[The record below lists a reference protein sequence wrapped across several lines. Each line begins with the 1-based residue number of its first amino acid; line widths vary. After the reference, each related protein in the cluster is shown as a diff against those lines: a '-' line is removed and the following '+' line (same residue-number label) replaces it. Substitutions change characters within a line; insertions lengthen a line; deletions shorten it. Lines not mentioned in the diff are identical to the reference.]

1 MVGSIIANVAGG
13 FSLSTIDVVIISA
26 AILGVVFIGLWAS
39 RKVEKTSNSYFLA
52 SGKMPWWLIGAAFVS
67 TSVSS
72 EQIVGTVGVA
82 YENGMGVANWEW
94 FALPIYSLSIV
105 FFIPIYLRNRIMTVP
120 EIFRRRFGPLCGDIY
135 TWVMLFAYIFVFL
148 VPVLY
153 GGSLAF
159 HRLTGWPFHVILWII
174 VLTVA
179 SYAIKGGLRS
189 IMWAD
194 ALQCLFLVGGG
205 VLLFFLAMSHIDG
218 GWQAMEA
225 ASPER
230 MHLYQPM
237 NDPVAPFAA
246 IITATFGVFLFY
258 QVTNQAMIQRVLT
271 ARSTWDGVM
280 GIIFAGFI
288 NFLRPLV
295 TCFLGLIVY
304 HWIHHMGQAEP
315 LANKDFAFSF
325 ALKTFAPQWGLRG
338 IILAGFLAAVMS
350 TASALINASSTIF
363 TLDVYKKLINKN
375 SSEAGLVL
383 TGRLAAGIALVI
395 AALCAPLV
403 EKFGGIFQ
411 YFQTGVTYVAT
422 PFISV
427 LILGIIWKRTN
438 YAGAIFGLIG
448 GFVITIG
455 LASLFGALGLNLH
468 WIYTA
473 FIAQVLTMFGIV
485 IVSLRTSPPP
495 EEKWKPF
502 YWRLS
507 VLSHYDDGV
516 KRPWYQYLRL
526 WYGIY
531 AVIWL
536 YLYWR
541 FW

>member
-1 MVGSIIANVAGG
+1 
-13 FSLSTIDVVIISA
+13 
-26 AILGVVFIGLWAS
+26 
-39 RKVEKTSNSYFLA
+39 
-52 SGKMPWWLIGAAFVS
+52 MPV
-67 TSVSS
+67 
-72 EQIVGTVGVA
+72 
-82 YENGMGVANWEW
+82 
-94 FALPIYSLSIV
+94 YSLCII

-120 EIFRRRFGPLCGDIY
+120 EIFRRRFGSLCGDIY
-135 TWVMLFAYIFVFL
+135 TWVMLFSYVFVFL

-153 GGSLAF
+153 GGSLALQ
-159 HRLTGWPFHVILWII
+159 RLTGWPFHAILWSTTII
-174 VLTVA
+174 VG
-179 SYAIKGGLRS
+179 SYTIKGGLRS

-205 VLLFFLAMSHIDG
+205 VLLFFLALKHVDG
-218 GWQAMEA
+218 GWHAIEVA
-225 ASPER
+225 DPER

-237 NDPVAPFAA
+237 DDPVAPFAA
-246 IITATFGVFLFY
+246 ILVGTVGVFLFY

-304 HWIHHMGQAEP
+304 HWIHNMGQAEP

-338 IILAGFLAAVMS
+338 IVLAGFLAAVMS
-350 TASALINASSTIF
+350 TASALTNATATIF
-363 TLDVYKKLINKN
+363 SLDVYKKLINKN
-375 SSEAGLVL
+375 SSEKNLVL
-383 TGRLAAGIALVI
+383 TGRLAATVALII

-403 EKFGGIFQ
+403 DKFGGIFQ

-438 YAGAIFGLIG
+438 NAGAIFGLIG
-448 GFVITIG
+448 GFVIVLG
-455 LASLFGALGLNLH
+455 LAFLFAVLGINVH

-473 FIAQVLTMFGIV
+473 FIAQIVIMIGIV
-485 IVSLRTSPPP
+485 IVSLLTEPPAR
-495 EEKWKPF
+495 EKWEPF

-507 VLSHYDDGV
+507 ALSHYDEGI

-526 WYGIY
+526 WYGVY
-531 AVIWL
+531 ALIWFFI
-536 YLYWR
+536 YWR

>member
-1 MVGSIIANVAGG
+1 MNNIVNE
-13 FSLSTIDVVIISA
+13 FSLSAIDVIIIAA

-52 SGKMPWWLIGAAFVS
+52 SGNMPWWLIGAAFVS

-82 YENGMGVANWEW
+82 YANGMGVANWEW
-94 FALPIYSLSIV
+94 FALPVYSLCII
-105 FFIPIYLRNRIMTVP
+105 FFIPIYLRNKIMTIP
-120 EIFRRRFGPLCGDIY
+120 EIFRKRFGPLCGDIY

-159 HRLTGWPFHVILWII
+159 QRLTGWPFYVILWAI
-174 VLTVA
+174 VITVA

-205 VLLFFLAMSHIDG
+205 VLLFFLALNHIDG
-218 GWQAMEA
+218 GWKAMELA
-225 ASPER
+225 TPER

-237 NDPVAPFAA
+237 TDPVAPFAA
-246 IITATFGVFLFY
+246 IIVATFGVFLFY
-258 QVTNQAMIQRVLT
+258 QATNQTMIQRVLT
-271 ARSTWDGVM
+271 ARSTWDGIM

-288 NFLRPLV
+288 NILRPLI

-304 HWIHHMGQAEP
+304 HWIHCMGQAEP

-363 TLDVYKKLINKN
+363 TLDVYKKLINKK
-375 SSEAGLVL
+375 AGEEKLVF
-383 TGRLAAGIALVI
+383 TGRMTAAVALII
-395 AALCAPLV
+395 AAFCAPLV
-403 EKFGGIFQ
+403 DKFGGIFQ

-438 YAGAIFGLIG
+438 NAGALFGLIG

-455 LASLFGALGLNLH
+455 LAILFPALGFKLH
-468 WIYTA
+468 WLYIA
-473 FIAQVLTMFGIV
+473 FIAQILTMIGIV
-485 IVSLRTSPPP
+485 IVSLSTTAPPQ
-495 EEKWKPF
+495 EKWKPF
-502 YWRLS
+502 HWKLS
-507 VLSHYDDGV
+507 VLSHYDHDV

-526 WYGIY
+526 WFGIY